1 MPTMARL
8 VGAILYAAL
17 AWYVSEL
24 IKPFFEDGFDPG
36 YFSEV
41 NAVVGLYIGWTIAGS
56 RGGTGY
62 MNAVSYGLTATVAMT
77 LLGLFVHSSY
87 DMIQRSLRKQY
98 DGPVEAVVNIAE
110 LGLEHAKTMAQPEVL
125 IPLVAGGVLAALVV
139 EFTGRRTT

>member
-8 VGAILYAAL
+8 VGAVLYAAL

-24 IKPFFEDGFDPG
+24 IKPFFEEGFDPG

-41 NAVVGLYIGWTIAGS
+41 NAVVGLYIGWTVAGS

-62 MNAVSYGLTATVAMT
+62 VNAVSYGLTATVAMT
-77 LLGLFVHSSY
+77 ILALFAHSFY
-87 DMIQRSLRKQY
+87 DMLQRSMRKQY

-110 LGLEHAKTMAQPEVL
+110 LGLEHAMTMAQPEVL
-125 IPLVAGGVLAALVV
+125 IPLVVGGIIAGLGV
-139 EFTGRRTT
+139 EFVGRRTT